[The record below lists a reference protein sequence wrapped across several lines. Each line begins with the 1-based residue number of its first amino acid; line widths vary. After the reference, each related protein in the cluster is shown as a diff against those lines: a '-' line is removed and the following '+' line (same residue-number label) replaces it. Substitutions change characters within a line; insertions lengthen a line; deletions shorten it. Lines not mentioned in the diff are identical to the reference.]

1 MTWAAVVNPHAVR
14 PVPVTTGNLGSP
26 RRPAGRRSDF
36 GCILQ
41 TGEAIAHATALVKWH
56 RFPCEKFRAKA
67 AKVAKE
73 VRLLSPRTV
82 LPLRDTLLVFPRSH
96 TAETVARTPAV
107 ITVVGSF
114 NMDLFIEAPR
124 FPAPGEAILGKN

>member
-1 MTWAAVVNPHAVR
+1 MRKDWV
-14 PVPVTTGNLGSP
+14 
-26 RRPAGRRSDF
+26 
-36 GCILQ
+36 
-41 TGEAIAHATALVKWH
+41 
-56 RFPCEKFRAKA
+56 RAKA

-124 FPAPGEAILGKN
+124 SVASSASTTRCGNR